1 MDFMNYMVKIID
13 VIYAWKISFINKNHY
28 IVAFPPTTLTNLLFP
43 IFFDTF
49 WKLKIMH
56 FKTVILFLFLLNTTI
71 TEGQHKLT
79 LEPLSSEINS
89 SLYDEI
95 APIVS
100 HDGQTIYFTR
110 VGHPNF
116 DKTLEVNG
124 KDMSLTLSP
133 SQYDVYLANIYSR
146 ISGTRIRNAG
156 KSAYNQDVWI
166 AQFKDNE
173 FQTLHHP
180 GPPLNNAL
188 PNSICALTPDDDAF
202 LVLNQFLPGG
212 GMNEGFSIIQKNGT
226 DWSFPKPVQIEN
238 YYTTGKDVNVTM
250 SPDGEVLIMSLKRAG
265 GYGQNDLYVSFKN
278 EVGGWTEPMNLG
290 KNINSKLSE
299 DTPTIS
305 EDKKTIYFSSNR
317 TNTMGG
323 RDIFRSRRNSDNWT
337 DWAIPRRFIAP
348 INSNQDDSQ
357 PCFNDRTG
365 YLYFTS
371 NRAGSADIYRVR
383 VANPKRDE
391 VLIKGK
397 IINAST
403 NEPMAGKVLYGP
415 NDLGHFLRYFKS
427 KDGAFEFR
435 IPKGQTFKVCAE
447 QADFL
452 SPQQTIIT
460 KKGKYYPTQEITLLM
475 TPIQADMEIQIA
487 PIYFKQSESS
497 ILTKSY
503 AALDNLLKILQDNES
518 MHIQIDGHTEKKGDA
533 QFLLDL
539 SEARAF
545 AIKRYL
551 MDKGIDSERLATKGY
566 GGTRPVKISKRED
579 LRQKNRRV
587 EIRITRVE

>member
-1 MDFMNYMVKIID
+1 MSIRI
-13 VIYAWKISFINKNHY
+13 
-28 IVAFPPTTLTNLLFP
+28 
-43 IFFDTF
+43 
-49 WKLKIMH
+49 H
-56 FKTVILFLFLLNTTI
+56 FLFLFLLFTSLI
-71 TEGQHKLT
+71 KGQYKLI
-79 LEPLSSEINS
+79 LEPLSAEINS

-110 VGHPNF
+110 VGYPDF
-116 DKTLEVNG
+116 DKTLEING

-146 ISGTRIRNAG
+146 ISGSKIRNAG

-166 AQFKDNE
+166 AEFKGNE
-173 FQTLHHP
+173 FQSLRHP

-188 PNSICALTPDDDAF
+188 PNSICALTPEDNSF

-212 GMNEGFSIIQKNGT
+212 GMDEGFSIIQKNGNN
-226 DWSFPKPVQIEN
+226 WSFPKPVDIEN
-238 YYTTGKDVNVTM
+238 YYTKGKDVNVTM
-250 SPDGEVLIMSLKRAG
+250 SPDGEVLIMSLTRAEG
-265 GYGQNDLYVSFKN
+265 HGQNDLYVSFKN
-278 EVGGWTEPMNLG
+278 TVGGWTEPMNLG

-323 RDIFRSRRNSDNWT
+323 RDIFRSRRNSDSWT
-337 DWAIPRRFIAP
+337 DWTVPRRFIAP

-357 PCFNDRTG
+357 PFFNDRTG

-383 VANPKRDE
+383 VANPKKDE
-391 VLIKGK
+391 VLVKGK
-397 IINAST
+397 IIDSGT
-403 NEPMAGKVLYGP
+403 NKPMPAKVLYGP
-415 NDLGHFLRYFKS
+415 ENLSHYLRYFKS
-427 KDGAFEFR
+427 KDGQFEFR
-435 IPKGQTFKVCAE
+435 IPKGETFKVIGE
-447 QADFL
+447 KKDFL
-452 SPQQTIIT
+452 CTQKTIII
-460 KKGKYYPTQEITLLM
+460 KKGKYYPTQEIELLM
-475 TPIQADMEIQIA
+475 TPIQENMEIKID
-487 PIYFKQSESS
+487 PIYFKQSEST
-497 ILTKSY
+497 ILTNSY
-503 AALDNLLKILQDNES
+503 SALDNLLKILQENEGI
-518 MHIQIDGHTEKKGDA
+518 HIQIDGHTENKGDA

-551 MDKGIDSERLATKGY
+551 MDKGIDSQRLATKGY
-566 GGTRPVKISKRED
+566 GGTRPVKISKREAM
-579 LRQKNRRV
+579 RQKNRRV
-587 EIRITRVE
+587 EIRISKVK